1 MPASASGKVTH
12 SPSRFEM
19 IFRESVLKVDYAGHM
34 VLVKCFSG
42 MANAACEVFDAK
54 QWDNVVGTLS
64 GDDTFFIL
72 MRSEDDAA
80 AIYKQLQQYTRR
92 AGHVNRETRFVLQHF
107 GVEPPRLCTDV
118 SPQIKDI
125 DIRKQA
131 GIDGEMS
138 LRAAWNLMRD
148 VEIDTLCIVD
158 GDNELQ
164 GLITIKDI
172 ADANMDLFDTA
183 VLAAADTRCTNL
195 LETLEAELVVGSA
208 DAHID
213 SGNICIGTSPEIM
226 EELVKPGDL
235 VLVSNRYETQMCAID
250 CGAQAII
257 VCCGSAVPRTIV
269 ARAQEK
275 GCAVLATPYD
285 TYAAARL
292 ISTAA
297 PVRHFMRTKELLK
310 FSVNTPIEDAKK
322 VMASVRHRYFPILDE
337 NGKYCGVVSR
347 RNLLNLHRK
356 QVILVDHNERTQAV
370 DGLEQADILEI
381 IDHHRIGSLETSGP
395 VYFRNQPVGCTATI
409 VTQMYD
415 ENGVTIPQKIA
426 GLLLAA
432 ILSDTL
438 VFRSPTCT
446 PIDVS
451 AANRLAKIAGVDINE
466 FANEMFEAGEK
477 LDGKTA
483 EEVFLQDFKVFMC
496 GDIRFGVAQ
505 GSYMTRKNLT
515 AAEALLKP
523 YLEEARNKQN
533 VEDIYMLLTDVPKEE
548 SVVICNGRYAA
559 EVLTD
564 GFDTQPAADAS
575 WTLPGVVSRKKQFIP
590 ALMSAYQEL

>member
-1 MPASASGKVTH
+1 MAATAIRHINIIGHQNPDTDSICSALAYAW
-12 SPSRFEM
+12 
-19 IFRESVLKVDYAGHM
+19 LKNRGSLNGLYEA
-34 VLVKCFSG
+34 
-42 MANAACEVFDAK
+42 
-54 QWDNVVGTLS
+54 
-64 GDDTFFIL
+64 
-72 MRSEDDAA
+72 
-80 AIYKQLQQYTRR
+80 RR

-107 GVEPPRLCTDV
+107 GVEAPRLCTDV

-138 LRAAWNLMRD
+138 VRAAWNLMRD

-158 GDNELQ
+158 DENELQ

-183 VLAAADTRCTNL
+183 VLAAANTRCTNV

-208 DAHID
+208 EARIE
-213 SGNICIGTSPEIM
+213 SGNICIGSSPEIM
-226 EELVKPGDL
+226 EELVKPGDI

-250 CGAQAII
+250 CGAQAIV
-257 VCCGSAVPRTIV
+257 VCCGSAVPRTII

-275 GCAVLATPYD
+275 GCAVLATPYN

-381 IDHHRIGSLETSGP
+381 IDHHRIGSLETDGP

-446 PIDVS
+446 PVDVNV
-451 AANRLAKIAGVDINE
+451 ANRLAKIAGVDINE

-590 ALMSAYQEL
+590 ALMTAYQEL

>member
-1 MPASASGKVTH
+1 
-12 SPSRFEM
+12 
-19 IFRESVLKVDYAGHM
+19 
-34 VLVKCFSG
+34 
-42 MANAACEVFDAK
+42 MANNTVRHINIIGH
-54 QWDNVVGTLS
+54 QNP
-64 GDDTFFIL
+64 DTDSICSAL
-72 MRSEDDAA
+72 AYAWLKNRGSLTGLYEA
-80 AIYKQLQQYTRR
+80 RR

-337 NGKYCGVVSR
+337 NGNYCGVVSR

-356 QVILVDHNERTQAV
+356 QLILVDHNERQQAV
-370 DGLEQADILEI
+370 DGLEEADILEI
-381 IDHHRIGSLETSGP
+381 IDHHRIGNLETTGP
-395 VYFRNQPVGCTATI
+395 VYFRNVPVGCTATI
-409 VTQMYD
+409 LYQMFG
-415 ENGVTIPQKIA
+415 EQGMTPSKEIA
-426 GLLLAA
+426 GLLLSA

-438 VFRSPTCT
+438 MFRSPTST
-446 PIDVS
+446 PQDE
-451 AANRLAKIAGVDINE
+451 AAAKALAALAGEDIPTYAE
-466 FANEMFEAGEK
+466 QMFEAGAD
-477 LDGKTA
+477 LTGRDA
-483 EEVFLQDFKVFMC
+483 EDVFCSDFKVFSR
-496 GDIRFGVAQ
+496 GDAKFGVGQ
-505 GSYMTRKNLT
+505 SIYMTDKSRA
-515 AAEALLKP
+515 AAEALVGPFLP
-523 YLEEARNKQN
+523 EASRR
-533 VEDIYMLLTDVPKEE
+533 EGLPMIFYMFTDMKTQ
-548 SVVICNGRYAA
+548 STDLMYCGNAA
-559 EVLTD
+559 EQIVREAFHVEPKD
-564 GFDTQPAADAS
+564 GKA
-575 WTLPGVVSRKKQFIP
+575 WLPGVVSRKKQLIP
-590 ALMSAYQEL
+590 PLLAALQAHQE